1 MKKVVKYILW
11 LPFAV
16 SISSFALYFVYAIR
30 IKFKNL
36 TVTESMQNSLK
47 LYLII
52 GLISLFVGLFVVFIK
67 KTILLFKMDDSENV
81 REKNVKEKKIKEQ
94 KVSNKVISIS
104 KNEQE
109 QTINKNELILK
120 ILNPVF
126 KDNKITGTLDTT
138 NQDVI
143 VYLDKEE
150 KVEVKHKEIVFQLL
164 KEIIELN
171 TPSKIEEEIKLNLPN
186 NITDVTKIYLSEA
199 TPGKGNL
206 TFEEGVLDEDKKTK
220 IELTVAVALV
230 KEQKMDL
237 ILQKLTELGVSK
249 IIPVSMERSI
259 VKLDKERFNKK
270 KVRWESICKE
280 ASEQSKRTNI
290 PIIEDIKSIKDL
302 TKEDADL
309 KLVASTKEKEKLLNY
324 YLQSIED
331 CAKIIMVIG
340 SEGGISDKEEDILVS
355 NGYNRVSFGNLIFRV
370 ETATIYVASIIN
382 YISSRS

>member
-1 MKKVVKYILW
+1 MLLEESDIRHIKKVMRMNINDKIEVVYNNKLHICEITSLD
-11 LPFAV
+11 PFN
-16 SISSFALYFVYAIR
+16 I
-30 IKFKNL
+30 
-36 TVTESMQNSLK
+36 
-47 LYLII
+47 
-52 GLISLFVGLFVVFIK
+52 
-67 KTILLFKMDDSENV
+67 
-81 REKNVKEKKIKEQ
+81 
-94 KVSNKVISIS
+94 KVI
-104 KNEQE
+104 
-109 QTINKNELILK
+109 
-120 ILNPVF
+120 
-126 KDNKITGTLDTT
+126 
-138 NQDVI
+138 
-143 VYLDKEE
+143 EE
-150 KVEVKHKEIVFQLL
+150 
-164 KEIIELN
+164 
-171 TPSKIEEEIKLNLPN
+171 
-186 NITDVTKIYLSEA
+186 
-199 TPGKGNL
+199 
-206 TFEEGVLDEDKKTK
+206 LDEDKKTK

-237 ILQKLTELGVSK
+237 ILQKLTELGVSR

-340 SEGGISDKEEDILVS
+340 PEGGISDKEEDILVS

>member
-1 MKKVVKYILW
+1 MQRYFIKNKDMLLEESDIRHIKKVMRMNINDKIEVVYNNKLHICEITSLE
-11 LPFAV
+11 PFN
-16 SISSFALYFVYAIR
+16 I
-30 IKFKNL
+30 
-36 TVTESMQNSLK
+36 
-47 LYLII
+47 
-52 GLISLFVGLFVVFIK
+52 
-67 KTILLFKMDDSENV
+67 
-81 REKNVKEKKIKEQ
+81 
-94 KVSNKVISIS
+94 KVI
-104 KNEQE
+104 
-109 QTINKNELILK
+109 
-120 ILNPVF
+120 
-126 KDNKITGTLDTT
+126 
-138 NQDVI
+138 
-143 VYLDKEE
+143 EE
-150 KVEVKHKEIVFQLL
+150 
-164 KEIIELN
+164 
-171 TPSKIEEEIKLNLPN
+171 
-186 NITDVTKIYLSEA
+186 
-199 TPGKGNL
+199 
-206 TFEEGVLDEDKKTK
+206 LDEDKKTK

-237 ILQKLTELGVSK
+237 ILQKLTELGVSR

-340 SEGGISDKEEDILVS
+340 PEGGISDKEEDILVS

>member
-1 MKKVVKYILW
+1 MQRYFIKNKDMLLEESDIRHIKKVMRMNINDKIEVVYNNKLHICEITSLD
-11 LPFAV
+11 PFN
-16 SISSFALYFVYAIR
+16 I
-30 IKFKNL
+30 
-36 TVTESMQNSLK
+36 
-47 LYLII
+47 
-52 GLISLFVGLFVVFIK
+52 
-67 KTILLFKMDDSENV
+67 
-81 REKNVKEKKIKEQ
+81 
-94 KVSNKVISIS
+94 KVI
-104 KNEQE
+104 
-109 QTINKNELILK
+109 
-120 ILNPVF
+120 
-126 KDNKITGTLDTT
+126 
-138 NQDVI
+138 
-143 VYLDKEE
+143 EE
-150 KVEVKHKEIVFQLL
+150 
-164 KEIIELN
+164 
-171 TPSKIEEEIKLNLPN
+171 
-186 NITDVTKIYLSEA
+186 
-199 TPGKGNL
+199 
-206 TFEEGVLDEDKKTK
+206 LDEDKKTK

-237 ILQKLTELGVSK
+237 ILQKLTELGVSR

-270 KVRWESICKE
+270 KVRLESICKE

-340 SEGGISDKEEDILVS
+340 PEGGISDKEEDILVS

>member
-1 MKKVVKYILW
+1 MQRYFIKNKDMLLEESDIRHIKKVMRMNINDKIEVVYNNKLHICEITSLE
-11 LPFAV
+11 PFN
-16 SISSFALYFVYAIR
+16 I
-30 IKFKNL
+30 
-36 TVTESMQNSLK
+36 
-47 LYLII
+47 
-52 GLISLFVGLFVVFIK
+52 
-67 KTILLFKMDDSENV
+67 
-81 REKNVKEKKIKEQ
+81 
-94 KVSNKVISIS
+94 KVI
-104 KNEQE
+104 
-109 QTINKNELILK
+109 
-120 ILNPVF
+120 
-126 KDNKITGTLDTT
+126 
-138 NQDVI
+138 
-143 VYLDKEE
+143 E
-150 KVEVKHKEIVFQLL
+150 K
-164 KEIIELN
+164 
-171 TPSKIEEEIKLNLPN
+171 
-186 NITDVTKIYLSEA
+186 
-199 TPGKGNL
+199 
-206 TFEEGVLDEDKKTK
+206 LDEDKKTK

-237 ILQKLTELGVSK
+237 ILQKLTELGVSR

-270 KVRWESICKE
+270 KVRWENICKE

-340 SEGGISDKEEDILVS
+340 PEGGISDKEEDILVS
-355 NGYNRVSFGNLIFRV
+355 NGFNRVSFGNLIFRV

>member
-1 MKKVVKYILW
+1 MQRYFIKNKDMLLEESDIKHIKKVMRMNINDKIEVVYNNKLHICEITSLE
-11 LPFAV
+11 PFN
-16 SISSFALYFVYAIR
+16 I
-30 IKFKNL
+30 
-36 TVTESMQNSLK
+36 
-47 LYLII
+47 
-52 GLISLFVGLFVVFIK
+52 
-67 KTILLFKMDDSENV
+67 
-81 REKNVKEKKIKEQ
+81 
-94 KVSNKVISIS
+94 KVI
-104 KNEQE
+104 
-109 QTINKNELILK
+109 
-120 ILNPVF
+120 
-126 KDNKITGTLDTT
+126 
-138 NQDVI
+138 
-143 VYLDKEE
+143 E
-150 KVEVKHKEIVFQLL
+150 K
-164 KEIIELN
+164 
-171 TPSKIEEEIKLNLPN
+171 
-186 NITDVTKIYLSEA
+186 
-199 TPGKGNL
+199 
-206 TFEEGVLDEDKKTK
+206 LDEDKKTK

-237 ILQKLTELGVSK
+237 ILQKLTELGVSR

-340 SEGGISDKEEDILVS
+340 PEGGISDKEEDILVS

-382 YISSRS
+382 YISSSS

>member
-1 MKKVVKYILW
+1 MQRYFIKNKDMLLEKSDIRHIKKVMRMNINDKIEVVYNNKLHICEITSLE
-11 LPFAV
+11 PFN
-16 SISSFALYFVYAIR
+16 I
-30 IKFKNL
+30 
-36 TVTESMQNSLK
+36 
-47 LYLII
+47 
-52 GLISLFVGLFVVFIK
+52 
-67 KTILLFKMDDSENV
+67 
-81 REKNVKEKKIKEQ
+81 
-94 KVSNKVISIS
+94 KVI
-104 KNEQE
+104 
-109 QTINKNELILK
+109 
-120 ILNPVF
+120 
-126 KDNKITGTLDTT
+126 
-138 NQDVI
+138 
-143 VYLDKEE
+143 E
-150 KVEVKHKEIVFQLL
+150 K
-164 KEIIELN
+164 
-171 TPSKIEEEIKLNLPN
+171 
-186 NITDVTKIYLSEA
+186 
-199 TPGKGNL
+199 
-206 TFEEGVLDEDKKTK
+206 LDEDKKTK

-237 ILQKLTELGVSK
+237 ILQKLTELGVSR

-340 SEGGISDKEEDILVS
+340 PEGGISDKEEDILVS

>member
-1 MKKVVKYILW
+1 MQRYFIKNKDMLLEESDIRHIKKVMRMNINDKIEVVYNNKLHICEITSLD
-11 LPFAV
+11 PFN
-16 SISSFALYFVYAIR
+16 I
-30 IKFKNL
+30 
-36 TVTESMQNSLK
+36 
-47 LYLII
+47 
-52 GLISLFVGLFVVFIK
+52 
-67 KTILLFKMDDSENV
+67 
-81 REKNVKEKKIKEQ
+81 
-94 KVSNKVISIS
+94 KVI
-104 KNEQE
+104 
-109 QTINKNELILK
+109 
-120 ILNPVF
+120 
-126 KDNKITGTLDTT
+126 
-138 NQDVI
+138 
-143 VYLDKEE
+143 EE
-150 KVEVKHKEIVFQLL
+150 
-164 KEIIELN
+164 
-171 TPSKIEEEIKLNLPN
+171 
-186 NITDVTKIYLSEA
+186 
-199 TPGKGNL
+199 
-206 TFEEGVLDEDKKTK
+206 LDEDKKTK

-237 ILQKLTELGVSK
+237 ILQKLTELGVSR

-331 CAKIIMVIG
+331 CAKIIMVIVP
-340 SEGGISDKEEDILVS
+340 EGGISDKEEDILVS

>member
-1 MKKVVKYILW
+1 MQRYFIKNKDMLLEETDIRHIKKVMRMNINDKIEVVYNNKLHICEITSLE
-11 LPFAV
+11 PFN
-16 SISSFALYFVYAIR
+16 
-30 IKFKNL
+30 IKVIEELDEN
-36 TVTESMQNSLK
+36 
-47 LYLII
+47 
-52 GLISLFVGLFVVFIK
+52 K
-67 KTILLFKMDDSENV
+67 KT
-81 REKNVKEKKIKEQ
+81 R
-94 KVSNKVISIS
+94 
-104 KNEQE
+104 
-109 QTINKNELILK
+109 
-120 ILNPVF
+120 
-126 KDNKITGTLDTT
+126 
-138 NQDVI
+138 
-143 VYLDKEE
+143 
-150 KVEVKHKEIVFQLL
+150 
-164 KEIIELN
+164 
-171 TPSKIEEEIKLNLPN
+171 
-186 NITDVTKIYLSEA
+186 
-199 TPGKGNL
+199 
-206 TFEEGVLDEDKKTK
+206 

-270 KVRWESICKE
+270 KLRWESICKE

-340 SEGGISDKEEDILVS
+340 PEGGISDREEDILVS

>member
-1 MKKVVKYILW
+1 MQRYFIKNKDMLLEESDIRHIKKVMRMNINDKIEVVYNNKLHICEITSLE
-11 LPFAV
+11 PFN
-16 SISSFALYFVYAIR
+16 I
-30 IKFKNL
+30 
-36 TVTESMQNSLK
+36 
-47 LYLII
+47 
-52 GLISLFVGLFVVFIK
+52 
-67 KTILLFKMDDSENV
+67 
-81 REKNVKEKKIKEQ
+81 
-94 KVSNKVISIS
+94 KVI
-104 KNEQE
+104 
-109 QTINKNELILK
+109 
-120 ILNPVF
+120 
-126 KDNKITGTLDTT
+126 
-138 NQDVI
+138 
-143 VYLDKEE
+143 EE
-150 KVEVKHKEIVFQLL
+150 
-164 KEIIELN
+164 
-171 TPSKIEEEIKLNLPN
+171 
-186 NITDVTKIYLSEA
+186 
-199 TPGKGNL
+199 
-206 TFEEGVLDEDKKTK
+206 LDEDKKTK

-237 ILQKLTELGVSK
+237 ILQKLTELGVSR
-249 IIPVSMERSI
+249 IIPVSMERNI

-340 SEGGISDKEEDILVS
+340 PEGGISDKEEDILVS

>member
-1 MKKVVKYILW
+1 MQRYFIKNKDMLLEESDIRHIKKVMRMNINDKIEVVYNNKLHICEITSLE
-11 LPFAV
+11 PFN
-16 SISSFALYFVYAIR
+16 I
-30 IKFKNL
+30 
-36 TVTESMQNSLK
+36 
-47 LYLII
+47 
-52 GLISLFVGLFVVFIK
+52 
-67 KTILLFKMDDSENV
+67 
-81 REKNVKEKKIKEQ
+81 
-94 KVSNKVISIS
+94 KVI
-104 KNEQE
+104 
-109 QTINKNELILK
+109 
-120 ILNPVF
+120 
-126 KDNKITGTLDTT
+126 
-138 NQDVI
+138 
-143 VYLDKEE
+143 E
-150 KVEVKHKEIVFQLL
+150 K
-164 KEIIELN
+164 
-171 TPSKIEEEIKLNLPN
+171 
-186 NITDVTKIYLSEA
+186 
-199 TPGKGNL
+199 
-206 TFEEGVLDEDKKTK
+206 LDEDKKTK

-230 KEQKMDL
+230 KEQKLDL
-237 ILQKLTELGVSK
+237 ILQKLTELGVSR

-340 SEGGISDKEEDILVS
+340 PEGGISDKEEDILVS

>member
-1 MKKVVKYILW
+1 MQRYFIKNKDMLLEESDIRHIKKVMRMNINDKIEVVYNNKLHICEITSLE
-11 LPFAV
+11 PFN
-16 SISSFALYFVYAIR
+16 I
-30 IKFKNL
+30 
-36 TVTESMQNSLK
+36 
-47 LYLII
+47 
-52 GLISLFVGLFVVFIK
+52 
-67 KTILLFKMDDSENV
+67 
-81 REKNVKEKKIKEQ
+81 
-94 KVSNKVISIS
+94 KVI
-104 KNEQE
+104 
-109 QTINKNELILK
+109 
-120 ILNPVF
+120 
-126 KDNKITGTLDTT
+126 
-138 NQDVI
+138 
-143 VYLDKEE
+143 EE
-150 KVEVKHKEIVFQLL
+150 
-164 KEIIELN
+164 
-171 TPSKIEEEIKLNLPN
+171 
-186 NITDVTKIYLSEA
+186 
-199 TPGKGNL
+199 
-206 TFEEGVLDEDKKTK
+206 LDENKKTK

-237 ILQKLTELGVSK
+237 ILQKLTELGVSR

-270 KVRWESICKE
+270 KLRWESICKE

-340 SEGGISDKEEDILVS
+340 PEGGISDREEDILVS

-370 ETATIYVASIIN
+370 ETATIYAASIIN

>member
-1 MKKVVKYILW
+1 MRMNINDKIEVVYNNKLHICEITSLD
-11 LPFAV
+11 PFN
-16 SISSFALYFVYAIR
+16 I
-30 IKFKNL
+30 
-36 TVTESMQNSLK
+36 
-47 LYLII
+47 
-52 GLISLFVGLFVVFIK
+52 
-67 KTILLFKMDDSENV
+67 
-81 REKNVKEKKIKEQ
+81 
-94 KVSNKVISIS
+94 KVI
-104 KNEQE
+104 
-109 QTINKNELILK
+109 
-120 ILNPVF
+120 
-126 KDNKITGTLDTT
+126 
-138 NQDVI
+138 
-143 VYLDKEE
+143 EE
-150 KVEVKHKEIVFQLL
+150 
-164 KEIIELN
+164 
-171 TPSKIEEEIKLNLPN
+171 
-186 NITDVTKIYLSEA
+186 
-199 TPGKGNL
+199 
-206 TFEEGVLDEDKKTK
+206 LDEDKKTK

-237 ILQKLTELGVSK
+237 ILQKLTELGVSR

-340 SEGGISDKEEDILVS
+340 PEGGISDKEEDILVS

>member
-1 MKKVVKYILW
+1 MQRYFIKNKDMLLEESDIRHIKKVMRMNINDKIEVVYNNKLHICEITSLE
-11 LPFAV
+11 PFN
-16 SISSFALYFVYAIR
+16 I
-30 IKFKNL
+30 
-36 TVTESMQNSLK
+36 
-47 LYLII
+47 
-52 GLISLFVGLFVVFIK
+52 
-67 KTILLFKMDDSENV
+67 
-81 REKNVKEKKIKEQ
+81 
-94 KVSNKVISIS
+94 KVI
-104 KNEQE
+104 
-109 QTINKNELILK
+109 
-120 ILNPVF
+120 
-126 KDNKITGTLDTT
+126 
-138 NQDVI
+138 
-143 VYLDKEE
+143 E
-150 KVEVKHKEIVFQLL
+150 K
-164 KEIIELN
+164 
-171 TPSKIEEEIKLNLPN
+171 
-186 NITDVTKIYLSEA
+186 
-199 TPGKGNL
+199 
-206 TFEEGVLDEDKKTK
+206 LDEDKKTK

-237 ILQKLTELGVSK
+237 ILQKLTELGVSR

-340 SEGGISDKEEDILVS
+340 PEGGISDKEEDILVS
-355 NGYNRVSFGNLIFRV
+355 NGYNRVSFGNLICRV
-370 ETATIYVASIIN
+370 ETATLYVASIIN

>member
-1 MKKVVKYILW
+1 MQRYFIKNKDMLLEESDIRHIKKVMRMNINDKIEVVYNNKLHICEITSLE
-11 LPFAV
+11 PFN
-16 SISSFALYFVYAIR
+16 I
-30 IKFKNL
+30 
-36 TVTESMQNSLK
+36 
-47 LYLII
+47 
-52 GLISLFVGLFVVFIK
+52 
-67 KTILLFKMDDSENV
+67 
-81 REKNVKEKKIKEQ
+81 
-94 KVSNKVISIS
+94 KVI
-104 KNEQE
+104 
-109 QTINKNELILK
+109 
-120 ILNPVF
+120 
-126 KDNKITGTLDTT
+126 
-138 NQDVI
+138 
-143 VYLDKEE
+143 E
-150 KVEVKHKEIVFQLL
+150 K
-164 KEIIELN
+164 
-171 TPSKIEEEIKLNLPN
+171 
-186 NITDVTKIYLSEA
+186 
-199 TPGKGNL
+199 
-206 TFEEGVLDEDKKTK
+206 LDEDKKTK

-237 ILQKLTELGVSK
+237 ILQKLTELGVSR

-290 PIIEDIKSIKDL
+290 PIIEDVKSIKDL

-340 SEGGISDKEEDILVS
+340 PEGGISDKEEDILVS

-370 ETATIYVASIIN
+370 KTATIYVASIIN

>member
-1 MKKVVKYILW
+1 MQRYFIKNKDMLLEESDIRHIKKVMRMNINDKIEVVYNNKLHICEITSLD
-11 LPFAV
+11 PFN
-16 SISSFALYFVYAIR
+16 I
-30 IKFKNL
+30 
-36 TVTESMQNSLK
+36 
-47 LYLII
+47 
-52 GLISLFVGLFVVFIK
+52 
-67 KTILLFKMDDSENV
+67 
-81 REKNVKEKKIKEQ
+81 
-94 KVSNKVISIS
+94 KVI
-104 KNEQE
+104 
-109 QTINKNELILK
+109 
-120 ILNPVF
+120 
-126 KDNKITGTLDTT
+126 
-138 NQDVI
+138 
-143 VYLDKEE
+143 EE
-150 KVEVKHKEIVFQLL
+150 
-164 KEIIELN
+164 
-171 TPSKIEEEIKLNLPN
+171 
-186 NITDVTKIYLSEA
+186 
-199 TPGKGNL
+199 
-206 TFEEGVLDEDKKTK
+206 LDEDTKTK

-237 ILQKLTELGVSK
+237 ILQKLTELGVSR

-340 SEGGISDKEEDILVS
+340 PEGGISDKEEDILVS

>member
-1 MKKVVKYILW
+1 MQRYFIKNKDMLLEETDIRHIKKVMRMNINDKIEVVYNNKLHICEITSLE
-11 LPFAV
+11 PFN
-16 SISSFALYFVYAIR
+16 I
-30 IKFKNL
+30 
-36 TVTESMQNSLK
+36 
-47 LYLII
+47 
-52 GLISLFVGLFVVFIK
+52 
-67 KTILLFKMDDSENV
+67 
-81 REKNVKEKKIKEQ
+81 
-94 KVSNKVISIS
+94 KVI
-104 KNEQE
+104 
-109 QTINKNELILK
+109 
-120 ILNPVF
+120 
-126 KDNKITGTLDTT
+126 
-138 NQDVI
+138 
-143 VYLDKEE
+143 E
-150 KVEVKHKEIVFQLL
+150 K
-164 KEIIELN
+164 
-171 TPSKIEEEIKLNLPN
+171 
-186 NITDVTKIYLSEA
+186 
-199 TPGKGNL
+199 
-206 TFEEGVLDEDKKTK
+206 LDEDKKTK

-237 ILQKLTELGVSK
+237 ILQKLTELGVSR

-280 ASEQSKRTNI
+280 ASEQSKRTSI

-324 YLQSIED
+324 YLQSIEG

-340 SEGGISDKEEDILVS
+340 PEGGISDREEDILVS

>member
-1 MKKVVKYILW
+1 MQRYFIKNKDMLLEESDIRHIKKVMRMSINDKIEVVYNNKLHICEITSLE
-11 LPFAV
+11 PFN
-16 SISSFALYFVYAIR
+16 I
-30 IKFKNL
+30 
-36 TVTESMQNSLK
+36 
-47 LYLII
+47 
-52 GLISLFVGLFVVFIK
+52 
-67 KTILLFKMDDSENV
+67 
-81 REKNVKEKKIKEQ
+81 
-94 KVSNKVISIS
+94 KVI
-104 KNEQE
+104 
-109 QTINKNELILK
+109 
-120 ILNPVF
+120 
-126 KDNKITGTLDTT
+126 
-138 NQDVI
+138 
-143 VYLDKEE
+143 E
-150 KVEVKHKEIVFQLL
+150 K
-164 KEIIELN
+164 
-171 TPSKIEEEIKLNLPN
+171 
-186 NITDVTKIYLSEA
+186 
-199 TPGKGNL
+199 
-206 TFEEGVLDEDKKTK
+206 LDEDKKTK

-237 ILQKLTELGVSK
+237 ILQKLTELGVSR

-270 KVRWESICKE
+270 KLRWESICKE

-340 SEGGISDKEEDILVS
+340 PEGGISDKEEDILVS

>member
-1 MKKVVKYILW
+1 MQRYFIKNKDMLLEESDIKHIKKVMRMNINDKIEVVYNNKLHICEITSLE
-11 LPFAV
+11 PFN
-16 SISSFALYFVYAIR
+16 I
-30 IKFKNL
+30 
-36 TVTESMQNSLK
+36 
-47 LYLII
+47 
-52 GLISLFVGLFVVFIK
+52 
-67 KTILLFKMDDSENV
+67 
-81 REKNVKEKKIKEQ
+81 
-94 KVSNKVISIS
+94 KVI
-104 KNEQE
+104 
-109 QTINKNELILK
+109 
-120 ILNPVF
+120 
-126 KDNKITGTLDTT
+126 
-138 NQDVI
+138 
-143 VYLDKEE
+143 E
-150 KVEVKHKEIVFQLL
+150 K
-164 KEIIELN
+164 
-171 TPSKIEEEIKLNLPN
+171 
-186 NITDVTKIYLSEA
+186 
-199 TPGKGNL
+199 
-206 TFEEGVLDEDKKTK
+206 LDEDKKTK

-230 KEQKMDL
+230 KEQKMDV
-237 ILQKLTELGVSK
+237 ILQKLTELGVSR

-340 SEGGISDKEEDILVS
+340 PEGGISDKEEDILVS

>member
-1 MKKVVKYILW
+1 MQRYFIKNKDMLLEESDIRHIKKVMRMNINDKIEVVYNNKLHICEITSLE
-11 LPFAV
+11 PFN
-16 SISSFALYFVYAIR
+16 I
-30 IKFKNL
+30 
-36 TVTESMQNSLK
+36 
-47 LYLII
+47 
-52 GLISLFVGLFVVFIK
+52 
-67 KTILLFKMDDSENV
+67 
-81 REKNVKEKKIKEQ
+81 
-94 KVSNKVISIS
+94 KVI
-104 KNEQE
+104 
-109 QTINKNELILK
+109 
-120 ILNPVF
+120 
-126 KDNKITGTLDTT
+126 
-138 NQDVI
+138 
-143 VYLDKEE
+143 E
-150 KVEVKHKEIVFQLL
+150 K
-164 KEIIELN
+164 
-171 TPSKIEEEIKLNLPN
+171 
-186 NITDVTKIYLSEA
+186 
-199 TPGKGNL
+199 
-206 TFEEGVLDEDKKTK
+206 LDEDKKTK

-237 ILQKLTELGVSK
+237 ILQKLTELGVSR

-259 VKLDKERFNKK
+259 VKLDKERFKK
-270 KVRWESICKE
+270 KKLRWESICKE

-340 SEGGISDKEEDILVS
+340 PEGGISDREEDILVS

>member
-1 MKKVVKYILW
+1 MQRYFIKNKDMLLEESDIRHIKKVMRMNINDKIEVIYNNKLHICEITSLE
-11 LPFAV
+11 PFN
-16 SISSFALYFVYAIR
+16 I
-30 IKFKNL
+30 
-36 TVTESMQNSLK
+36 
-47 LYLII
+47 
-52 GLISLFVGLFVVFIK
+52 
-67 KTILLFKMDDSENV
+67 
-81 REKNVKEKKIKEQ
+81 
-94 KVSNKVISIS
+94 KVI
-104 KNEQE
+104 
-109 QTINKNELILK
+109 
-120 ILNPVF
+120 
-126 KDNKITGTLDTT
+126 
-138 NQDVI
+138 
-143 VYLDKEE
+143 E
-150 KVEVKHKEIVFQLL
+150 K
-164 KEIIELN
+164 
-171 TPSKIEEEIKLNLPN
+171 
-186 NITDVTKIYLSEA
+186 
-199 TPGKGNL
+199 
-206 TFEEGVLDEDKKTK
+206 LDEDKKTK

-237 ILQKLTELGVSK
+237 ILQKLTELGVSR

-340 SEGGISDKEEDILVS
+340 PEGGISDKEEDILVS

-370 ETATIYVASIIN
+370 ETAAIYAGAVVN
-382 YISSRS
+382 FYSSMR

>member
-1 MKKVVKYILW
+1 MQRYFIKNKDMLLEESDIRHIKKVMRMNINDKIEVVYNNKLHICEITSLE
-11 LPFAV
+11 PFN
-16 SISSFALYFVYAIR
+16 I
-30 IKFKNL
+30 
-36 TVTESMQNSLK
+36 
-47 LYLII
+47 
-52 GLISLFVGLFVVFIK
+52 
-67 KTILLFKMDDSENV
+67 
-81 REKNVKEKKIKEQ
+81 
-94 KVSNKVISIS
+94 KVI
-104 KNEQE
+104 
-109 QTINKNELILK
+109 
-120 ILNPVF
+120 
-126 KDNKITGTLDTT
+126 
-138 NQDVI
+138 
-143 VYLDKEE
+143 E
-150 KVEVKHKEIVFQLL
+150 K
-164 KEIIELN
+164 
-171 TPSKIEEEIKLNLPN
+171 
-186 NITDVTKIYLSEA
+186 
-199 TPGKGNL
+199 
-206 TFEEGVLDEDKKTK
+206 LDEDKKTK

-237 ILQKLTELGVSK
+237 ILQKLTELGVSR

-340 SEGGISDKEEDILVS
+340 PEGGISDKEEDILVS

-370 ETATIYVASIIN
+370 ETATIYVTSIIN